1 MSNSRRGVMKIPTA
15 SFASAPP
22 ITSPVA
28 EETAG
33 VPFETVSTM
42 ANVEQLDRLDDARSI
57 VIARNESGARSLS
70 AVALP

>member
-1 MSNSRRGVMKIPTA
+1 
-15 SFASAPP
+15 
-22 ITSPVA
+22 VA